1 MSHVLQH
8 LLLGAL
14 ICAPLVSCAIVALR
28 RPPVDGGLSARER
41 LAVAID
47 RARDAAVEQEVREW
61 RRAARRRAVNDRRVR
76 RRLGLLP

>member
-1 MSHVLQH
+1 MSPLWQH

-14 ICAPLVSCAIVALR
+14 ICAPLVACAIVALR
-28 RPPVDGGLSARER
+28 RQPDGGLSARER
-41 LAVAID
+41 LAAAID

-61 RRAARRRAVNDRRVR
+61 RRAAKRRAVNDRRVR